1 MTHSALFAEHFAR
14 LVWLLLNETGNIE
27 AQKAA
32 LRGAVTASFDGPV
45 DFSLD
50 EWQLV
55 ANGERVPTDVQGAQ
69 DLAAQLTG
77 HAVTEL
83 LVRQRALPGDLLAVA
98 RALAAEPAPGSGGR
112 DITMKLDSLG
122 ARTVWVVVEIPLPPE
137 SHVRRATNPKG
148 LRIVTPVA
156 GAIVVPDIQPAP
168 SPPPPAIAGMMND
181 AEIGTYLALGRVRD
195 GKASLAELAD
205 RLAKQTTVTGIGN
218 VLDDIAT
225 MVETAHGEQRFDAVA
240 RGIHV
245 IIAGEQARTD
255 PEEKRA
261 HDLAIR
267 RLNRAPL
274 LRAVARML
282 ANDPAD
288 ANCAAILARMGA
300 DGAEAL
306 VEELTTSQSIAE
318 RRIFFDAL
326 ATMKAAIPALTH
338 MLGDPR
344 WYVVRNA
351 ADLLG
356 EMHATEADGAL
367 GELMRHTDERVRRAA
382 AGALA
387 KLGTNTALRGLH
399 GAMRD
404 SSAQVRLLAAAGLS
418 TRREI
423 TASHTLT
430 RALDSEDDDEVQLQ
444 IIAALGRIAT
454 PDAVQRLIKIAEPAS
469 GLFRRKSTA
478 TRVAAVE
485 ALGEA
490 RTAAAREVLAT
501 LSRDRDRHVR
511 EAALRATAAPVRRA
525 Q

>member
-14 LVWLLLNETGNIE
+14 LVWLLLNDTGNTE
-27 AQKAA
+27 AQKEA

-45 DFSLD
+45 DFSLQR
-50 EWQLV
+50 WQLV
-55 ANGERVPTDVQGAQ
+55 ANGEPVPADVQGSQ
-69 DLAAQLTG
+69 DLAAQLIG
-77 HAVTEL
+77 HAVSEL
-83 LVRQRALPGDLLAVA
+83 LIRQRALPGDLLAVA
-98 RALAAEPAPGSGGR
+98 RALAEEPTPGSGGR
-112 DITMKLDSLG
+112 DITMRLDELG
-122 ARTVWVVVEIPLPPE
+122 ARSVWVVVEIPLPADAD
-137 SHVRRATNPKG
+137 VRRATNPKG
-148 LRIVTPVA
+148 IPIITPTAGPIVTPDLERVA
-156 GAIVVPDIQPAP
+156 RAP
-168 SPPPPAIAGMMND
+168 IPGMMNEGSLLSISR
-181 AEIGTYLALGRVRD
+181 ARD
-195 GKASLAELAD
+195 GKATLTELAD
-205 RLAKQTTVTGIGN
+205 RLAKSKSVPAMAEA
-218 VLDDIAT
+218 LDDIAT
-225 MVETAHGEQRFDAVA
+225 MVETAHRDGRAETVA
-240 RGIHV
+240 RGIH
-245 IIAGEQARTD
+245 IIVAGEQARTH
-255 PEEKRA
+255 PEERRA

-267 RLNRAPL
+267 RVNRLRL
-274 LRAVARML
+274 LRTVASLL
-282 ANDPAD
+282 ARDPAEG
-288 ANCAAILARMGA
+288 ANCAMVLSRMGE

-306 VEELTTSQSIAE
+306 IDELTTSQSIAE
-318 RRIFFDAL
+318 RRILFDAL
-326 ATMKAAIPALTH
+326 STMQAAIPALTH
-338 MLGDPR
+338 MLGDRR

-356 EMHATEADGAL
+356 EMHATQADGAL
-367 GELMRHTDERVRRAA
+367 GELMRHADERVRRAA

-430 RALDSEDDDEVQLQ
+430 RALDSEEDDEVQLQ

-454 PDAVQRLIKIAEPAS
+454 PDAVKRLIKIAEPAS

-490 RTAAAREVLAT
+490 RTAAAREVLST
-501 LSRDRDRHVR
+501 LSQDRDRHVR
-511 EAALRATAAPVRRA
+511 EAALRLAATPLRRA